1 MIVFY
6 KKFDASKEAFIP
18 EYKTSGSAGA
28 DLRSS
33 SAEVIS
39 LKQGERKLIPT
50 NLIIELPE
58 GYEAQVRP
66 RSGLAL
72 NHGVTV
78 LNTPGT
84 IDSDYRGEVKVL
96 LINHGDK
103 EFAINYGDRIAQLVI
118 AKHEK
123 VEFAEDEN
131 LSETERAAGGYGS
144 TGVI

>member
-1 MIVFY
+1 MIVLY

-33 SAEVIS
+33 STEIIS

-50 NLIIELPE
+50 NLIIELTE
-58 GYEAQVRP
+58 GYEAQVRS

-96 LINHGDK
+96 LVNLGENVFEINH
-103 EFAINYGDRIAQLVI
+103 GDRIAQLVI
-118 AKHEK
+118 AKHERA
-123 VEFAEDEN
+123 VFTEDEN

-144 TGVI
+144 TGVK

>member
-1 MIVFY
+1 MIVLY

-33 SAEVIS
+33 SSEIIS

-50 NLIIELPE
+50 NLIIELTE

-72 NHGVTV
+72 NQGVTV

-96 LINHGDK
+96 LVNFGENDFEIN
-103 EFAINYGDRIAQLVI
+103 FGDRIAQLVI
-118 AKHEK
+118 AKHERA
-123 VEFAEDEN
+123 VFTEDEN

-144 TGVI
+144 TGVK

>member
-1 MIVFY
+1 LKTLY
-6 KKFDASKEAFIP
+6 KKFNASLEAFIP

-33 SAEVIS
+33 SSDTITLAR
-39 LKQGERKLIPT
+39 GERKLIPT

-72 NHGVTV
+72 KNGVTV

-96 LINHGDK
+96 LINHGEEDF
-103 EFAINYGDRIAQLVI
+103 EINFGDRIAQLVI
-118 AKHEK
+118 AKHEQA
-123 VEFAEDEN
+123 EFIEDDN

-144 TGVI
+144 TGVK

>member
-1 MIVFY
+1 MKVLY
-6 KKFDASKEAFIP
+6 KKFDASLEAFIP

-33 SAEVIS
+33 LSETVLLS
-39 LKQGERKLIPT
+39 RGERKLIPT

-72 NHGVTV
+72 KNGVTV

-96 LINHGDK
+96 LINHGEED
-103 EFAINYGDRIAQLVI
+103 FAINFGDRIAQLII
-118 AKHEK
+118 AKHERA
-123 VEFAEDEN
+123 EFIEDNN
-131 LSETERAAGGYGS
+131 LTETERAAGGYGS
-144 TGVI
+144 TGVK